1 MLLGYHKMKAMV
13 AVVEDDPDLLELLE
27 YSLGKAGYDVVGFLN
42 TKNVK
47 RVLTEE
53 PVDLILMDRNLPDVE
68 GSEYIAM
75 LRYQGLKTPVIFLSA
90 KDSSTQ
96 IQEAFLRG
104 ADDYICKPFEL
115 EELLLRIKA
124 VLRRTRG
131 EEEEQVVT
139 YRDIELHLHSRETF
153 IAGTPIELTKLEFN
167 LLRIFIENRTTV
179 LRRDFLLKNVWGK
192 NGDYQGRTVNVA
204 INRLKEK
211 IDPEK
216 SKEYIKT
223 VRGIGYII
231 R

>member
-1 MLLGYHKMKAMV
+1 MKAMV
-13 AVVEDDPDLLELLE
+13 AIVEDDQDLLELLE
-27 YSLGKAGYDVVGFLN
+27 YRLTKEGYDVIGFLN

-47 RVLTEE
+47 NLLTEE
-53 PVDLILMDRNLPDVE
+53 EVDLIIMDRNLPDVE

-75 LRYQGLKTPVIFLSA
+75 LRYQGLKTPVVFLSA

-96 IQEAFLRG
+96 IQEGFQRG
-104 ADDYICKPFEL
+104 ADDYICKPFEI

-131 EEEEQVVT
+131 EEEEQVVS
-139 YRDIELHLHSRETF
+139 YRDIQLHLHSREIF
-153 IAGTPIELTKLEFN
+153 IDGTPIELTKLEFN
-167 LLRIFIENRTTV
+167 LLRIFIENRSSV

-192 NGDYQGRTVNVA
+192 SGTYQGRTVNVA

-211 IDPEK
+211 IDPDK
-216 SKEYIKT
+216 SKDYIKT

-231 R
+231 K

>member
-1 MLLGYHKMKAMV
+1 MKAMI
-13 AVVEDDPDLLELLE
+13 AVVEDDADLLELLE
-27 YSLGKAGYDVVGFLN
+27 YRLGKEGFDVVGFTN

-47 RVLTEE
+47 QVLTEE
-53 PVDLILMDRNLPDVE
+53 AVDLIIMDRNLPDVE

-90 KDSSTQ
+90 KDSSSQ
-96 IQEAFLRG
+96 IQEGFLRG
-104 ADDYICKPFEL
+104 ADDYICKPFEV
-115 EELLLRIKA
+115 EELILRIKA

-131 EEEEQVVT
+131 EEEAQIIT

-153 IAGTPIELTKLEFN
+153 IGGLPVELTKLEFN
-167 LLRIFIENRTTV
+167 LLRIFIDNRTNV
-179 LRRDFLLKNVWGK
+179 LQRDFLLKNVWGK
-192 NGDYQGRTVNVA
+192 SGGYQGRTVNVA

-211 IDPEK
+211 IDPDK

-223 VRGIGYII
+223 VRGVGYMI

>member
-1 MLLGYHKMKAMV
+1 MKAMI
-13 AVVEDDPDLLELLE
+13 AVVEDDADLLELLE
-27 YSLGKAGYDVVGFLN
+27 YRLGKEGFDVVGFTN

-47 RVLTEE
+47 QVLTEE
-53 PVDLILMDRNLPDVE
+53 AVDLIIMDRNLPDVE

-90 KDSSTQ
+90 KDSSSQ
-96 IQEAFLRG
+96 IQEGFLRG
-104 ADDYICKPFEL
+104 ADDYICKPFEV
-115 EELLLRIKA
+115 EELILRIKA

-131 EEEEQVVT
+131 EEEAQVVT

-153 IAGTPIELTKLEFN
+153 IGGLPVELTKLEFN
-167 LLRIFIENRTTV
+167 LLRIFIDNRTNV
-179 LRRDFLLKNVWGK
+179 LQRDFLLKNVWGK
-192 NGDYQGRTVNVA
+192 SGGYQGRTVNVA

-211 IDPEK
+211 IDPDK

-223 VRGIGYII
+223 VRGVGYMI

>member
-1 MLLGYHKMKAMV
+1 MKAMV
-13 AVVEDDPDLLELLE
+13 AVIEDDPDLLELLE
-27 YSLGKAGYDVVGFLN
+27 YSLGKAGYDVIGFLN

-96 IQEAFLRG
+96 IQEGFLRG

-115 EELLLRIKA
+115 EELMLRIKA

-131 EEEEQVVT
+131 EEEEQIVT
-139 YRDIELHLHSRETF
+139 YRDIELHLHSREAF
-153 IAGTPIELTKLEFN
+153 IEGTPIELTKLEFN

-192 NGDYQGRTVNVA
+192 SGNYQGRTVNVA

-216 SKEYIKT
+216 TKEYIKT
-223 VRGIGYII
+223 VRGIGYMI

>member
-1 MLLGYHKMKAMV
+1 MRPTI
-13 AVVEDDPDLLELLE
+13 AVVEDDTDLLELLE
-27 YSLGKAGYDVVGFLN
+27 YRLEKEGFDVVGFTN

-47 RVLTEE
+47 QVLTEE
-53 PVDLILMDRNLPDVE
+53 PVDLIIMDRNLPDVE

-90 KDSSTQ
+90 KDSHLQ
-96 IQEAFLRG
+96 IQEGFLRG
-104 ADDYICKPFEL
+104 GDDYITKPFEVD
-115 EELLLRIKA
+115 ELILRIKA

-131 EEEEQVVT
+131 EEEEQVVV

-153 IAGTPIELTKLEFN
+153 IGGFPIELTKLEFN
-167 LLRIFIENRTTV
+167 LLRTFIENRTTV
-179 LRRDFLLKNVWGK
+179 LRRDYLLKNVWGK
-192 NGDYQGRTVNVA
+192 SDSYQGRTVNVA

-211 IDPEK
+211 IDPDK

-223 VRGIGYII
+223 VRGIGYMI

>member
-1 MLLGYHKMKAMV
+1 MKAMV

-27 YSLGKAGYDVVGFLN
+27 YSLGKEGYDVVGFLN

-90 KDSSTQ
+90 KDSSAQ

-115 EELLLRIKA
+115 EELMLRIKA

-139 YRDIELHLHSRETF
+139 YRDIELHLHSREAF
-153 IAGTPIELTKLEFN
+153 IEGTPIELTKLEFN

-192 NGDYQGRTVNVA
+192 SGSYQGRTVNVA

-211 IDPEK
+211 IDPDK
-216 SKEYIKT
+216 TKDYIKT
-223 VRGIGYII
+223 VRGIGYMI

>member
-1 MLLGYHKMKAMV
+1 MV

-27 YSLGKAGYDVVGFLN
+27 YSLGKEGYDVVGFLN

-47 RVLTEE
+47 RVLSEE

-90 KDSSTQ
+90 KDSSAQ

-115 EELLLRIKA
+115 EELMLRIKA

-131 EEEEQVVT
+131 EEEEQIVT
-139 YRDIELHLHSRETF
+139 YRDIELHLHSREAF
-153 IAGTPIELTKLEFN
+153 IEGTAIELTKLEFN

-192 NGDYQGRTVNVA
+192 SGNYQGRTVNVA

-211 IDPEK
+211 IDPDK
-216 SKEYIKT
+216 TKDYIKT
-223 VRGIGYII
+223 VRGIGYMI

>member
-1 MLLGYHKMKAMV
+1 MKAMV

-27 YSLGKAGYDVVGFLN
+27 YSLGKEGYDVVGFLN

-47 RVLTEE
+47 RVLSEE

-90 KDSSTQ
+90 KDSSAQ

-115 EELLLRIKA
+115 EELMLRIKA

-139 YRDIELHLHSRETF
+139 YRDIELHLHSREAF
-153 IAGTPIELTKLEFN
+153 IEGTAIELTKLEFN

-192 NGDYQGRTVNVA
+192 SGNYQGRTVNVA

-211 IDPEK
+211 IDPDK
-216 SKEYIKT
+216 TKDYIKT
-223 VRGIGYII
+223 VRGIGYMI

>member
-1 MLLGYHKMKAMV
+1 MKATI
-13 AVVEDDPDLLELLE
+13 AVVEDDADLLELLE
-27 YSLGKAGYDVVGFLN
+27 YRLTGEGYDAVGFLN

-47 RVLTEE
+47 KVLTEE
-53 PVDLILMDRNLPDVE
+53 PVDLIIMDRNLPDVE
-68 GSEYIAM
+68 GSEFIAM
-75 LRYQGLKTPVIFLSA
+75 LRYQGLKTPVIFLTA
-90 KDSSTQ
+90 KDSQAQ
-96 IQEAFLRG
+96 IQEGFLRG
-104 ADDYICKPFEL
+104 ADDYICKPFEI
-115 EELLLRIKA
+115 EELLLRIRA

-131 EEEEQVVT
+131 EEQEQIVS
-139 YRDIELHLHSRETF
+139 YRDIALHLHSREVF
-153 IAGTPIELTKLEFN
+153 IAGVLVELTKLEFN

-192 NGDYQGRTVNVA
+192 SGSYQGRTVNVA